1 MFAAQHVAGYDVIG
15 GDGRNR
21 ISSAVHSTTLP
32 PLRGR
37 KARHKPDRA
46 RFLHEGE
53 RSRQA
58 GRLDTRAKRSDP
70 QAAAAACAP
79 WRSARASE
87 TGRSPTRPAPRA
99 TVRPAEDREVVAD
112 ARDRPRRGA
121 RRGRRALS
129 GAGGQRAAPAD
140 AHGQAARPRER
151 MARRASNTQRNGCER
166 TRAG

>member
-58 GRLDTRAKRSDP
+58 GRLNARVRRPDP
-70 QAAAAACAP
+70 LAAAAACAP
-79 WRSARASE
+79 WRSARAS
-87 TGRSPTRPAPRA
+87 RPVDRPARPAPRMA
-99 TVRPAEDREVVAD
+99 VRPGGFLDRAVASPHKTL
-112 ARDRPRRGA
+112 AA
-121 RRGRRALS
+121 RAL
-129 GAGGQRAAPAD
+129 AGP
-140 AHGQAARPRER
+140 
-151 MARRASNTQRNGCER
+151 RASFWPFAKGIGEAKSAEHSLTGKSRSEGE
-166 TRAG
+166 RAGRTIERFGRKG